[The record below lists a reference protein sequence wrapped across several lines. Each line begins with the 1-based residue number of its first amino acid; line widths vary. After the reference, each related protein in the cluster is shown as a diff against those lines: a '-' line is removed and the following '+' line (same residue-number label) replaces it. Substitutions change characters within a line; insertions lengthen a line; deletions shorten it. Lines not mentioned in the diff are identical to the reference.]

1 MTASSL
7 SASGMSE
14 GLLTL
19 ANSTDKPFVS
29 MGVTTMKMI
38 SSTSMMSAIGITFGA
53 DICGADCLACMTM
66 GYFFPPARRVM
77 K

>member
-1 MTASSL
+1 MTF
-7 SASGMSE
+7 
-14 GLLTL
+14 

-38 SSTSMMSAIGITFGA
+38 NSTSMMSAIGITFGA
-53 DICGADCLACMTM
+53 DICGPTVGLYDM